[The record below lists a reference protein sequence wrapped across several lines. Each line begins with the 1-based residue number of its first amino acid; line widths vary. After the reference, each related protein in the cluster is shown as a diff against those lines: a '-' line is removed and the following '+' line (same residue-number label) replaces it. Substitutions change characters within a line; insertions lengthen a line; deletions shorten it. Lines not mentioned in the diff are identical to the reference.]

1 MENTMRNT
9 IMIVTRNIALLLVLI
24 SLLAGCDWDPLGLGI
39 DEEFTQTV
47 DEFIDNNLDQIISL
61 EIVGSD
67 MLIANGAD
75 TTGLIAL
82 IPEDTDSD
90 KRDITFKTTVGRFK
104 TGGNELTVRA
114 TPSKEMYPGKLV
126 ARATFKADTN
136 TSPASVTATVKSYTT
151 KPETITFIRSYATGI
166 PSAWA

>member
-1 MENTMRNT
+1 
-9 IMIVTRNIALLLVLI
+9 
-24 SLLAGCDWDPLGLGI
+24 
-39 DEEFTQTV
+39 
-47 DEFIDNNLDQIISL
+47 
-61 EIVGSD
+61 

-151 KPETITFIRSYATGI
+151 KPETITFIRSYAQRIQGDTDKQILWIGD
-166 PSAWA
+166 SQGERAVLTAFSSNHHRERQHAHR